1 MSGYAWLGVIGSA
14 SICTLALIAYGVM
27 ALPYLDN
34 APYWNDLKKNT
45 KNTMLIGVA
54 VFGLFFAIFYSGAQY
69 LNQDT
74 SGPLLIFTAFI
85 FGLPISLLIGSETW
99 DRHNGH
105 GMSNVPG
112 PRAIAVATSIGLAE
126 LVSGMLIFILLFQVT

>member
-27 ALPYLDN
+27 ALPYFDN
-34 APYWNDLKKNT
+34 APYWNDLRKNT
-45 KNTMLIGVA
+45 KKTSSIGLIL
-54 VFGLFFAIFYSGAQY
+54 FGLFIAIFYSGAQF

-85 FGLPISLLIGSETW
+85 FALPISLLIGSETW
-99 DRHNGH
+99 DHHNGH
-105 GMSNVPG
+105 GMSKVPG
-112 PRAIAVATSIGLAE
+112 LQAVVVATGIGLAE
-126 LVSGMLIFILLFQVT
+126 LVSGTLVFILLFHLP